1 MRKRIHLR
9 KKQVKKGLLYLL
21 TLFVVCA
28 FFYPIYTALI
38 TSLKTNQEIS
48 RSVTALPGSLNLA
61 NYLDAMER
69 SDFVRSL
76 INTCIVT
83 FPSVALIVVCSS
95 MGAYSIARNAARYRA
110 FAWLDRIYL
119 SSLMLPFQIMMV
131 PIYKIYKNLG
141 LQNSLFGM
149 ILILTGTSIAYATF
163 MYVGFIKSV
172 PREME
177 EAAEMDGCG
186 PYRVFFSIV
195 LPLLKP
201 VTATVAALHVLW
213 LWNDF
218 NIALI
223 ILQKEQVRTLTVK
236 QFYFFSQYTTEYGM
250 AFASAILCMIP
261 VLVFFLFAQKY
272 LIEGVSAGA
281 VKN

>member
-9 KKQVKKGLLYLL
+9 KKQMKKGLLYLL

>member
-1 MRKRIHLR
+1 MKKR
-9 KKQVKKGLLYLL
+9 KKFFWCLVTLL
-21 TLFVVCA
+21 VMCG
-28 FFYPIYTALI
+28 FFYPIYTAVV

-48 RSVTALPGSLNLA
+48 RSVTALPGSLRFE
-61 NYLDAMER
+61 NYRDAMER

-76 INTCIVT
+76 VNTCIVT

-95 MGAYSIARNAARYRA
+95 MGAYSIARHADRHRM

-131 PIYKIYKNLG
+131 PVYKIYKTLG

-177 EAAEMDGCG
+177 EAAEIDGCG
-186 PYRVFFSIV
+186 PIKVFFRVV

-218 NIALI
+218 NIALV

-261 VLVFFLFAQKY
+261 VLIFFLFAQRY

>member
-1 MRKRIHLR
+1 MRKRNYTHG
-9 KKQVKKGLLYLL
+9 KQIKRGFWCLL
-21 TLFVVCA
+21 TLLVMCA
-28 FFYPIYTALI
+28 FFYPIYTAVI

-48 RSVTALPGSLNLA
+48 RSVTALPQSLSFE
-61 NYLDAMER
+61 NYRDAMER

-83 FPSVALIVVCSS
+83 FPSVALIVLCSS
-95 MGAYSIARNAARYRA
+95 MGAYSIARNAKQHRM
-110 FAWLDRIYL
+110 FGWLDRIYL

-131 PIYKIYKNLG
+131 PVYKIYKTLG

-149 ILILTGTSIAYATF
+149 VLILTGTSIAYATF

-186 PYRVFFSIV
+186 PYKVFFQIV

-250 AFASAILCMIP
+250 AFASAILCMMP